1 MKKRSG
7 YGLWS
12 IGLLL
17 IFFLCWQVL
26 SSFYRQQV
34 IAQQVDFLQEKAAVF
49 LNLSDNQ
56 TAALEQFADAYV
68 QDSNSRI
75 TLLDDQGQI
84 IFDTYDH
91 TLHENRS
98 DRPEVQAVLR
108 GSAVGQSLRESD
120 TLHEELLY
128 VAIPVKEDG
137 NLTQILRIAEP
148 TAAFFTKNQGIKQ
161 SILIVYLV
169 FCFLIS
175 LLIFHT
181 LRQRNR
187 PIQTILPVV
196 KKMITSPDQQAII
209 MQETPEHDELYQLI
223 NQLSEQMSQ
232 TYRAYAASE
241 QQLYGLLS
249 ELMIGVFIINEE
261 NQLLLL
267 NPTMQEQLGMETAPT
282 LPQPFTEVIHDTQL
296 IQLIYQFNDE
306 TPIFHAE
313 TTLSG
318 ERSKVLDVTLR
329 SFQEN
334 QLIGIS
340 YDLTRIRQLE
350 KMQKDFVGNVSH
362 ELKTPVT
369 SLIGFTET
377 LLDGAKEDPETL
389 QTFLEIIQKDAYRL
403 KNLIQDII
411 QLSQDSDSFQYVDQP
426 INFSELLQQVVQTY
440 GPAAA
445 KKQLTFQFEGPEPF
459 ILSTK
464 KELLQPIVKN
474 LVENAVTYSKPGG
487 VITLS
492 YSEQDGQLLFQVQ
505 DQGIGIDEED
515 QERIFERFYR
525 VDKARARNSGG
536 TGLGLAIVKDYT
548 KLLGQTQEQDSSG
561 TVRKIVAET
570 PGAISYLALS
580 YLDDSIQ
587 ALSLDGV
594 EATPE
599 NIADNKWPIWSYE
612 HMYTNG
618 EPDANVKAFL
628 DYIMTEDVQQGI
640 VIELGYLPITDM
652 KVERSVDGEVTN
664 VE

>member
-1 MKKRSG
+1 MKKRYG

-148 TAAFFTKNQGIKQ
+148 TAAFFAKNQGIKQ

-267 NPTMQEQLGMETAPT
+267 NPTMQEQLGMENAPT

-492 YSEQDGQLLFQVQ
+492 YSEQDDQLLFQVQ

-548 KLLGQTQEQDSSG
+548 KLLDGSIKVDSFPKIGSTF
-561 TVRKIVAET
+561 TVTLPLHEK
-570 PGAISYLALS
+570 
-580 YLDDSIQ
+580 DD
-587 ALSLDGV
+587 
-594 EATPE
+594 
-599 NIADNKWPIWSYE
+599 Y
-612 HMYTNG
+612 
-618 EPDANVKAFL
+618 
-628 DYIMTEDVQQGI
+628 
-640 VIELGYLPITDM
+640 
-652 KVERSVDGEVTN
+652 
-664 VE
+664 

>member
-1 MKKRSG
+1 MKKRYG

-34 IAQQVDFLQEKAAVF
+34 IAQQVDFLQEKATVF

-56 TAALEQFADAYV
+56 TAALEQFADTYV
-68 QDSNSRI
+68 EDSNSRI

-128 VAIPVKEDG
+128 VAVPVKEEG

-148 TAAFFTKNQGIKQ
+148 TAAFFAKNQGIKQ

-267 NPTMQEQLGMETAPT
+267 NPTMQEQLGMETAPI

-350 KMQKDFVGNVSH
+350 KMQKDFVSNVSH

-492 YSEQDGQLLFQVQ
+492 YSEQDDQLLFQVQ

-548 KLLGQTQEQDSSG
+548 KLLGGSIKVDSFPKIGSTF
-561 TVRKIVAET
+561 TVTLPLHEK
-570 PGAISYLALS
+570 
-580 YLDDSIQ
+580 DD
-587 ALSLDGV
+587 
-594 EATPE
+594 
-599 NIADNKWPIWSYE
+599 Y
-612 HMYTNG
+612 
-618 EPDANVKAFL
+618 
-628 DYIMTEDVQQGI
+628 
-640 VIELGYLPITDM
+640 
-652 KVERSVDGEVTN
+652 
-664 VE
+664 

>member
-1 MKKRSG
+1 MKKRYG

-49 LNLSDNQ
+49 SNLSDNQ

-148 TAAFFTKNQGIKQ
+148 TAAFFAKNQGIKQ

-267 NPTMQEQLGMETAPT
+267 NPTMQEQLGMENAPT

-440 GPAAA
+440 GPAAG

-492 YSEQDGQLLFQVQ
+492 YSEQDDQLLFQVQ

-548 KLLGQTQEQDSSG
+548 KLLGGSIKVDSFPKIGSTF
-561 TVRKIVAET
+561 TVTLPLHEK
-570 PGAISYLALS
+570 
-580 YLDDSIQ
+580 DD
-587 ALSLDGV
+587 
-594 EATPE
+594 
-599 NIADNKWPIWSYE
+599 Y
-612 HMYTNG
+612 
-618 EPDANVKAFL
+618 
-628 DYIMTEDVQQGI
+628 
-640 VIELGYLPITDM
+640 
-652 KVERSVDGEVTN
+652 
-664 VE
+664 

>member
-1 MKKRSG
+1 MKKRYG

-17 IFFLCWQVL
+17 IFFLSWQVL

-34 IAQQVDFLQEKAAVF
+34 IAQQVDFLQEKATVF

-56 TAALEQFADAYV
+56 TAALEQFADTYV
-68 QDSNSRI
+68 EDSNSRI

-128 VAIPVKEDG
+128 VAVPVKEEG

-148 TAAFFTKNQGIKQ
+148 TAAFFAKNEGIKQ

-267 NPTMQEQLGMETAPT
+267 NPTMQDQLGMETVPT

-411 QLSQDSDSFQYVDQP
+411 QLSQDSDSFQYINQP
-426 INFSELLQQVVQTY
+426 IDFSELLQQVLQTY

-445 KKQLTFQFEGPEPF
+445 KKQLTFQFEGPEHY

-492 YSEQDGQLLFQVQ
+492 YSEQDDQLLFQVQ

-548 KLLGQTQEQDSSG
+548 KLLGGSIKVDSFPKTGSTF
-561 TVRKIVAET
+561 TVT
-570 PGAISYLALS
+570 
-580 YLDDSIQ
+580 
-587 ALSLDGV
+587 
-594 EATPE
+594 
-599 NIADNKWPIWSYE
+599 
-612 HMYTNG
+612 
-618 EPDANVKAFL
+618 
-628 DYIMTEDVQQGI
+628 
-640 VIELGYLPITDM
+640 LPLH
-652 KVERSVDGEVTN
+652 
-664 VE
+664 

>member
-1 MKKRSG
+1 MKKRYG

-56 TAALEQFADAYV
+56 TAALEQFTDAYV

-445 KKQLTFQFEGPEPF
+445 KKQLTFQFEGPEHF

-548 KLLGQTQEQDSSG
+548 KLLDGSIKVDSFPKIGSTF
-561 TVRKIVAET
+561 TVT
-570 PGAISYLALS
+570 
-580 YLDDSIQ
+580 
-587 ALSLDGV
+587 
-594 EATPE
+594 
-599 NIADNKWPIWSYE
+599 
-612 HMYTNG
+612 
-618 EPDANVKAFL
+618 
-628 DYIMTEDVQQGI
+628 
-640 VIELGYLPITDM
+640 LPLHEKD
-652 KVERSVDGEVTN
+652 EY
-664 VE
+664 

>member
-1 MKKRSG
+1 M
-7 YGLWS
+7 
-12 IGLLL
+12 
-17 IFFLCWQVL
+17 
-26 SSFYRQQV
+26 
-34 IAQQVDFLQEKAAVF
+34 
-49 LNLSDNQ
+49 
-56 TAALEQFADAYV
+56 
-68 QDSNSRI
+68 
-75 TLLDDQGQI
+75 
-84 IFDTYDH
+84 
-91 TLHENRS
+91 
-98 DRPEVQAVLR
+98 
-108 GSAVGQSLRESD
+108 
-120 TLHEELLY
+120 HEELLY

-148 TAAFFTKNQGIKQ
+148 TAAFFAKNQGIKQ

-426 INFSELLQQVVQTY
+426 INFSKLLQQVVQTY
-440 GPAAA
+440 GPAAGM
-445 KKQLTFQFEGPEPF
+445 KQLTFQFEGPEPF

-492 YSEQDGQLLFQVQ
+492 YSEQDDQLLFQVQ

-548 KLLGQTQEQDSSG
+548 KLLGGSIKVDSFPKIGSTF
-561 TVRKIVAET
+561 TVTLPLHEK
-570 PGAISYLALS
+570 
-580 YLDDSIQ
+580 DD
-587 ALSLDGV
+587 
-594 EATPE
+594 
-599 NIADNKWPIWSYE
+599 Y
-612 HMYTNG
+612 
-618 EPDANVKAFL
+618 
-628 DYIMTEDVQQGI
+628 
-640 VIELGYLPITDM
+640 
-652 KVERSVDGEVTN
+652 
-664 VE
+664 

>member
-1 MKKRSG
+1 MKKRYG

-148 TAAFFTKNQGIKQ
+148 TAAFFAKNQGIKQ

-445 KKQLTFQFEGPEPF
+445 KKQLTFQFEGPEHF

-548 KLLGQTQEQDSSG
+548 KLLDGSIKVDSFPKIGSTF
-561 TVRKIVAET
+561 TVTLPLHEK
-570 PGAISYLALS
+570 
-580 YLDDSIQ
+580 DD
-587 ALSLDGV
+587 
-594 EATPE
+594 
-599 NIADNKWPIWSYE
+599 Y
-612 HMYTNG
+612 
-618 EPDANVKAFL
+618 
-628 DYIMTEDVQQGI
+628 
-640 VIELGYLPITDM
+640 
-652 KVERSVDGEVTN
+652 
-664 VE
+664 

>member
-1 MKKRSG
+1 MKKRYG

-137 NLTQILRIAEP
+137 NLTQILRITEP
-148 TAAFFTKNQGIKQ
+148 TAAFFAKNQGIKQ

-492 YSEQDGQLLFQVQ
+492 YSEQDDQLLFQVQ

-548 KLLGQTQEQDSSG
+548 KLLGGSIKVDSFPQIGSTF
-561 TVRKIVAET
+561 TVT
-570 PGAISYLALS
+570 LP
-580 YLDDSIQ
+580 LD
-587 ALSLDGV
+587 
-594 EATPE
+594 
-599 NIADNKWPIWSYE
+599 
-612 HMYTNG
+612 
-618 EPDANVKAFL
+618 
-628 DYIMTEDVQQGI
+628 
-640 VIELGYLPITDM
+640 
-652 KVERSVDGEVTN
+652 
-664 VE
+664 